1 MRYLQEIVQEHYDS
15 FAIWP
20 RAPEFENDATKN
32 NLVYSEEPPVQERD
46 QPGAQNGNPYFS
58 PFCYVPVR
66 TNKSRRRCSLDRGQD
81 AFGNNKNASVQRV

>member
-32 NLVYSEEPPVQERD
+32 SLVYSEEPPV
-46 QPGAQNGNPYFS
+46 
-58 PFCYVPVR
+58 
-66 TNKSRRRCSLDRGQD
+66 
-81 AFGNNKNASVQRV
+81 